1 MKSRENNLKCKIIY
15 LIYDICCRLKMRIGC
30 RTVLLKLST
39 KIITVLKKRFMRS
52 YSTNTCTKHIC
63 QSFFPDLFFI
73 FSHAGPIPDLFFYSY
88 PSYCFFYSNK
98 TFYLFSCWSYSRS
111 IFYSYPSYCFFYS
124 NKTFYIF
131 YHTGSIPDLFF
142 YSYPSYCFFLLEQD
156 FLHFLSYW
164 SYSRSIFLQLS
175 QLLFFFYSNKTF
187 YIFYHTGF

>member
-63 QSFFPDLFFI
+63 QSFFPDLFF
-73 FSHAGPIPDLFFYSY
+73 
-88 PSYCFFYSNK
+88 
-98 TFYLFSCWSYSRS
+98 YLFSCWSYSRS

-124 NKTFYIF
+124 DKTFYIF
-131 YHTGSIPDLFF
+131 YHTGPIPDLFF

-164 SYSRSIFLQLS
+164 SYSRSIFSQLS

>member
-63 QSFFPDLFFI
+63 QSFFPDLFF
-73 FSHAGPIPDLFFYSY
+73 
-88 PSYCFFYSNK
+88 N
-98 TFYLFSCWSYSRS
+98 LFSC
-111 IFYSYPSYCFFYS
+111 
-124 NKTFYIF
+124 
-131 YHTGSIPDLFF
+131 
-142 YSYPSYCFFLLEQD
+142 
-156 FLHFLSYW
+156 W

-175 QLLFFFYSNKTF
+175 QLLFFLIEQDFLHFLSYWLLTGICVFIFERLIVLYQIFAVTVSLFQNQSNSKSFSDFRFKTSLPF
-187 YIFYHTGF
+187 AKFRSK